1 MLPCFVV
8 AGIAVTHVAATQAAR
23 YAVVERGVPPFF
35 SMWFSTN
42 WNVLLA
48 LPLARTPP
56 RRITAGVLS
65 SPRRLVWIVCP
76 FFGLWACANTLYVSS
91 LTHISSSLTT
101 ALFGVTP
108 ALVVLLAV
116 PVLRRRLTLVSCLAC
131 LLSAVGVTLIA
142 QPWDQQSSAAP
153 LAPSAPPP
161 SPYESSSL
169 PPPSLA
175 ASPEASL
182 HPSPLLGLVT
192 ALGAAGCAASY
203 KVLFKRVF
211 GDAPPRFVLLMLSAL
226 GGWSLVVGT
235 AILLAVTA
243 AAPGGLAAAAAA
255 LPSLPWGMLCAKS
268 ILDLGFNYLIAFG
281 IALTHPLFISIG
293 TVLGTPLNVL
303 VEWALRG
310 TTPAPWQGGGVAVIT
325 LAFALLLGEEAARPR
340 GSAVPLG
347 CGVASTRT
355 DQQPDT
361 PPEAARRWARLQDS
375 GGSGGG
381 LGQGQGGGEAAEGD
395 EGRDKRCTTAESAS
409 VE

>member
-1 MLPCFVV
+1 VLPICVV

-23 YAVVERGVPPFF
+23 YAVVDGGVPPFF

-48 LPLARTPP
+48 LPLARTSP
-56 RRITAGVLS
+56 RRITAGVVS
-65 SPRRLVWIVCP
+65 SPRRLLWLVCP
-76 FFGLWACANTLYVSS
+76 FFALWAGANTLYVSS
-91 LTHISSSLTT
+91 LTFISSSLTT

-142 QPWDQQSSAAP
+142 QPWEQRSSAAP
-153 LAPSAPPP
+153 LGPSAPPSP
-161 SPYESSSL
+161 SGPSSPAAAL
-169 PPPSLA
+169 E
-175 ASPEASL
+175 ASPEASP
-182 HPSPLLGLVT
+182 HPSPLLGLLT

-235 AILLAVTA
+235 AVLLAITA

-268 ILDLGFNYLIAFG
+268 VLDLGFNYLIAFG

-293 TVLGTPLNVL
+293 TILGTPLNVL
-303 VEWALRG
+303 VEWVLRG
-310 TTPAPWQGGGVAVIT
+310 TVPAPWQGGGIAVVT

-340 GSAVPLG
+340 DEAVRLG
-347 CGVASTRT
+347 CGVASTRS
-355 DQQPDT
+355 DQQPDA

-381 LGQGQGGGEAAEGD
+381 EAAEGD
-395 EGRDKRCTTAESAS
+395 VGGKRCAAAEPS
-409 VE
+409 